1 MLNLLSKLVRLISFV
16 LAILLMTSV
25 CFAENSKNNVDFQ
38 PVIANIKNKSADLI
52 LNYDIDNIELVKI
65 LRDAHYATI
74 PYAVDLTTIKQTEK
88 FYIDLQRSIADLQ
101 GNFSS
106 FSKKQIADMVLLS
119 TSFAND
125 SECISG
131 YSVLNAL
138 LGDENINKIKK
149 EGIKSVCT
157 ALSALTCHEKYKQ
170 LSQAEQ
176 KQLLE
181 IILNYDYD
189 NISDI
194 VCALIAIDTA
204 DISSMKVQ
212 EWKNGILNKV
222 VDLYKNNEY
231 DIQQIANIATSAL
244 ILDIDVDYDDR
255 FIKEGQTII
264 NVLNERI
271 KNTTIKNKECIK
283 SLLTSLVYYETK
295 QNPYYYGNYHL
306 RQNHNKITTEIYQ
319 YLFNQSDITNHWA
332 KNDMIDSILNG
343 FISYNY
349 SVEKN
354 IFPNQPITRGE
365 FISLIVKSQNIENS
379 SEIVFSDITNSN
391 YKNEISAFVEK
402 YIAKKFI
409 SQSEKNTFL
418 NLYFGDNFRP
428 DDVITREEAAF
439 FIQCASG
446 YANKILTDSTEN
458 LEVFTDYK
466 DCDEK
471 YINMLEFCS
480 QRGFISGRNGKLLP
494 KEALTRAE
502 AVTLMSKLLRYC

>member
-1 MLNLLSKLVRLISFV
+1 MLKLLSKSVRLISFV
-16 LAILLMTSV
+16 LAILLMISV

-170 LSQAEQ
+170 LSQTEQ

-181 IILNYDYD
+181 IILNYHYD
-189 NISDI
+189 NISDMAY
-194 VCALIAIDTA
+194 ALIAVENA
-204 DISSMKVQ
+204 DSDSIEIQ
-212 EWKNGILNKV
+212 NWKNIMLDKV
-222 VDLYKNNEY
+222 VDLYKNNECN
-231 DIQQIANIATSAL
+231 IEQIANIVTSAL
-244 ILDIDVDYDDR
+244 VLDIDVDYDDR

-271 KNTTIKNKECIK
+271 KNTTIKNKEYIK
-283 SLLTSLVYYETK
+283 SLLTSLTYYETK
-295 QNPYYYGNYHL
+295 ENPYYYGNYHL
-306 RQNHNKITTEIYQ
+306 RQNHNRITTEIYQ
-319 YLFNQSDITNHWA
+319 YLFYQSDITTHWA
-332 KNDMIDSILNG
+332 KNDIIDSILNG
-343 FISYNY
+343 FISYDY

-354 IFPNQPITRGE
+354 IFPNQAITRGE
-365 FISLIVKSQNIENS
+365 FISLITKSQNIENS
-379 SEIVFSDITNSN
+379 SETVFSDITNSS
-391 YKNEISAFVEK
+391 YKNEINAFVEK
-402 YIAKKFI
+402 YITKKFI

-418 NLYFGDNFRP
+418 NLYFGDKFRP
-428 DDVITREEAAF
+428 DDIITREEAAF

-458 LEVFTDYK
+458 LETFADYK

-471 YINMLEFCS
+471 YVNMLEFCRK
-480 QRGFISGRNGKLLP
+480 RGFISGRNGKLLP

-502 AVTLMSKLLRYC
+502 AVTLMNRLLRYC

>member
-1 MLNLLSKLVRLISFV
+1 M
-16 LAILLMTSV
+16 
-25 CFAENSKNNVDFQ
+25 
-38 PVIANIKNKSADLI
+38 I
-52 LNYDIDNIELVKI
+52 LNYDINDAELVKI

-74 PYAVDLTTIKQTEK
+74 PYAIDLITIKQTEK
-88 FYIDLQRSIADLQ
+88 FYIDLQCSIADLQ
-101 GNFSS
+101 GNFSN

-131 YSVLNAL
+131 YSILNAL

-157 ALSALTCHEKYKQ
+157 ALNALTCHEKYKQ
-170 LSQAEQ
+170 LSQTEQ

-181 IILNYDYD
+181 IILNYNYAD
-189 NISDI
+189 NISDMAY
-194 VCALIAIDTA
+194 ALIAIDTA
-204 DISSMKVQ
+204 DISSMEVQ

-231 DIQQIANIATSAL
+231 DTQQIANIVTSAL

-255 FIKEGQTII
+255 FIKKGQTII

-271 KNTTIKNKECIK
+271 KNTTIKNKECVKDILN
-283 SLLTSLVYYETK
+283 SLIYYETK
-295 QNPYYYGNYHL
+295 ENPYYYGNYPL
-306 RQNHNKITTEIYQ
+306 RQNHNRITAEIYQ
-319 YLFNQSDITNHWA
+319 YLFYQSDITTHWA

-343 FISYNY
+343 SIYYDY

-365 FISLIVKSQNIENS
+365 FVSLITKSQNIENS
-379 SEIVFSDITNSN
+379 SEIVFSDIAHSS
-391 YKNEISAFVEK
+391 YKNEINAFIEK
-402 YIAKKFI
+402 YITKKFI
-409 SQSEKNTFL
+409 SQSEKNAFL
-418 NLYFGDNFRP
+418 NLYFENNFRP

-446 YANKILTDSTEN
+446 YANKILTDNTEN

-466 DCDEK
+466 DCDKK

-502 AVTLMSKLLRYC
+502 AVTLISKLLRYC